1 MSQELALSIATNA
14 HLKQFDKVGE
24 PYITHPVAVAELL
37 ESVPTFL
44 ACTEKQRDVLRQA
57 ALLHDVIED
66 TAVTAKDLLDG
77 GIDEDVVAIVLTLTH
92 THSETRETYIERVS
106 QHPLARI
113 VKIADIA
120 HNTSPERLLRL
131 PKRIRN
137 RLIRKYRK
145 DLPALLNC
153 HSDDAEWL
161 STVHSA

>member
-1 MSQELALSIATNA
+1 MSQELAKSIATDA
-14 HLKQFDKVGE
+14 HAGQFDKVGE
-24 PYITHPVAVAELL
+24 PYITHPIAVSELL

-44 ACTEKQRDVLRQA
+44 ACTGKQRDILRQA

-66 TAVTAKDLLDG
+66 TSVTAKDLLDG
-77 GIDEDVVAIVLTLTH
+77 GMDEDVVAIVLTLTH

-131 PKRIRN
+131 PKRVRN